1 LQTTTTTL
9 NVSFLDTSV
18 RSGLGCAGGGGGGGG
33 VDVLGGCNG
42 ASVSLLCSPG
52 SRQIVSTS
60 AAESRRKKGNPPQIN
75 PPQKTALQEND
86 SQRPIINVFH

>member
-60 AAESRRKKGNPPQIN
+60 AAAESSQEGQSTTNQSTTKNSSTGKRFT
-75 PPQKTALQEND
+75 KT
-86 SQRPIINVFH
+86 HY